1 MHIPLV
7 RLYLTCNLCDTIV
20 QKSIGRVIHK
30 NLINIYNVSY
40 VVFDVI
46 LFDIIWILKIIDVDS
61 LAGNFGWAGR
71 SYIFL
76 LWRRI
81 IRLII

>member
-20 QKSIGRVIHK
+20 HKSIGRVIHK

-46 LFDIIWILKIIDVDS
+46 LFDII
-61 LAGNFGWAGR
+61 
-71 SYIFL
+71 
-76 LWRRI
+76 
-81 IRLII
+81 